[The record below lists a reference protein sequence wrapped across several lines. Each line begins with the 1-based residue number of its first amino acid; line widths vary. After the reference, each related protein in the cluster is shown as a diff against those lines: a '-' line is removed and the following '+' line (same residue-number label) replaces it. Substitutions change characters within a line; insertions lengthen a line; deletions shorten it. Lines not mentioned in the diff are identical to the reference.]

1 MYTYTE
7 NFNLSQNGP
16 RRASL
21 PHAEASALPVSTSM
35 HVITSASGQFVNTD
49 PSPTHKFY
57 SSKNQKLQRVYD
69 ALLNMSFFRSP
80 RSPRKADYEVADI
93 SHSLENISFSS
104 NMMDVDSSYTN
115 AHTPRKPQNDKE
127 NITPGNSPTKLIVH
141 KSPLRRKSLGANTH
155 AQNMKLHNH
164 ISELQPPNAYLGPD
178 FRTKA
183 NSAKTKRLT
192 SVAQLYFLDYYCDMF
207 DYVILR
213 QERCRM
219 VEDRLSNDPQYAANP
234 RRQQMEW
241 KNYVG
246 RERAF
251 LRKRRLKP
259 KHKDFEMITQVGQGG
274 YGQVFLARKKDT
286 REVCALK
293 ILNKSLLLKLDETRH
308 VLTER
313 DILTNTRLEWLV
325 KLLYAFQD
333 AEKVYLA
340 MEFVPG
346 GDFRTLLNNTGY
358 LIPPHARFY
367 IAEMF
372 AAVNSLHDLGFTH
385 RDLKPENFL
394 IDSKGHIKL
403 TDFGLAAGT
412 VSKDRIES
420 MRLKL
425 ANLQDIEDY
434 QVPSK
439 LMSERQKLFKQSQG
453 HHNLANS
460 IVGSPDYMALEVLE
474 GKSYDFTIDYWSLG
488 CMLFEA
494 LCGYPPFSGSKQD
507 ETYHN
512 LKHWKT
518 ALRRPQTRDGRYVFS
533 DRTWQLIIRLIASS
547 STRLRNFKQVQ
558 QQPYFSDIDNW
569 DTLRTRS
576 PPFTPQLDNEEDA
589 GYFDDFED
597 EQSMMKYKDVFAR
610 QEQNESLLGGAGGL
624 DRKGASNFIGFTFK
638 HKSDPNN
645 KFQNGEINLLGG
657 AAGGF
662 GRRPQGPT
670 RSNYLDPLATL
681 Y

>member
-1 MYTYTE
+1 
-7 NFNLSQNGP
+7 
-16 RRASL
+16 
-21 PHAEASALPVSTSM
+21 
-35 HVITSASGQFVNTD
+35 
-49 PSPTHKFY
+49 
-57 SSKNQKLQRVYD
+57 
-69 ALLNMSFFRSP
+69 
-80 RSPRKADYEVADI
+80 
-93 SHSLENISFSS
+93 
-104 NMMDVDSSYTN
+104 MDVDSSYKS
-115 AHTPRKPQNDKE
+115 TPRKAPGEKE
-127 NITPGNSPTKLIVH
+127 NISPANSPTKSVLH
-141 KSPLRRKSLGANTH
+141 TSPPQKYTRPFA
-155 AQNMKLHNH
+155 APPQNFKLHNN
-164 ISELQPPNAYLGPD
+164 ISQLQPPNALLPQD
-178 FRTKA
+178 FQAKA
-183 NSAKTKRLT
+183 NLAKTKRLT

-207 DYVILR
+207 DYVIQR
-213 QERCRM
+213 QERGRM
-219 VEDRLSNDPQYAANP
+219 VENRLLTDPQYSGNTQ
-234 RRQQMEW
+234 RQQLEW
-241 KNYVG
+241 RNYVG

-259 KHKDFEMITQVGQGG
+259 KHRDFEMITQVGQGG

-293 ILNKSLLLKLDETRH
+293 ILNKKLLVKLDETRH

-313 DILTNTRLEWLV
+313 DILTNTRSEWLV

-333 AEKVYLA
+333 PEKVYLA

-358 LIPPHARFY
+358 LVPPHARFY
-367 IAEMF
+367 IGEMF

-412 VSKDRIES
+412 VSNDRIES
-420 MRLKL
+420 MRVKL
-425 ANLQDIEDY
+425 ANLQEIENY

-439 LMSERQKLFKQSQG
+439 MMYERQQLFRQSQG

-474 GKSYDFTIDYWSLG
+474 GKNYNFTIDYWSLG

-507 ETYHN
+507 ETYYN
-512 LKHWKT
+512 LKNWKT

-533 DRTWQLIIRLIASS
+533 DRTWQLIIRLIASPS
-547 STRLRNFKQVQ
+547 NRLRNFKQVQ
-558 QQPYFSDIDNW
+558 AQPYFSDVNDWDN
-569 DTLRTRS
+569 LRQRA

-597 EQSMMKYKDVFAR
+597 EESMMKYKDVFAR
-610 QEQNESLLGGAGGL
+610 QEQNETLLESTQANG
-624 DRKGASNFIGFTFK
+624 RRPVNNNFIGFTFK
-638 HKSDPNN
+638 HKSNPNN

-657 AAGGF
+657 GGSLRRSPF
-662 GRRPQGPT
+662 GGN
-670 RSNYLDPLATL
+670 SLDPLATL

>member
-1 MYTYTE
+1 M
-7 NFNLSQNGP
+7 
-16 RRASL
+16 A
-21 PHAEASALPVSTSM
+21 
-35 HVITSASGQFVNTD
+35 
-49 PSPTHKFY
+49 
-57 SSKNQKLQRVYD
+57 
-69 ALLNMSFFRSP
+69 FFRSP
-80 RSPRKADYEVADI
+80 RKGDVNIGDI
-93 SHSLENISFSS
+93 SQSLENVSFSS
-104 NMMDVDSSYTN
+104 NMMDIDTSYS
-115 AHTPRKPQNDKE
+115 TPRKAHDKE
-127 NITPGNSPTKLIVH
+127 NHTPANSPTKSVLH
-141 KSPLRRKSLGANTH
+141 TSPLQKPRPY
-155 AQNMKLHNH
+155 AQNVKLHNN
-164 ISELQPPNAYLGPD
+164 ISQLQPANALLPSD
-178 FRTKA
+178 FQSKA
-183 NSAKTKRLT
+183 NTAKTKRLT

-207 DYVILR
+207 DYVISR
-213 QERCRM
+213 HERARI
-219 VEDRLSNDPQYAANP
+219 VENKLQTDPQYAGNSQ
-234 RRQQMEW
+234 RQQLEW
-241 KNYVG
+241 RNYVG

-259 KHKDFEMITQVGQGG
+259 KHRDFEMITQVGQGG

-293 ILNKSLLLKLDETRH
+293 ILNKKLLVKLDETRH

-313 DILTNTRLEWLV
+313 DILTNTRSPWLV

-333 AEKVYLA
+333 PEKVYLA

-358 LIPPHARFY
+358 LVPPHARFY
-367 IAEMF
+367 VAEMF

-394 IDSKGHIKL
+394 IDQKGHIKL

-412 VSKDRIES
+412 VSNDRIES
-420 MRLKL
+420 MRVKL
-425 ANLQDIEDY
+425 ASLQDIENY
-434 QVPSK
+434 QAPSK
-439 LMSERQKLFKQSQG
+439 MMYERQQLFRQSQG

-474 GKSYDFTIDYWSLG
+474 GKNYNFTIDYWSLG

-507 ETYHN
+507 ETYYN
-512 LKHWKT
+512 LKNWKT

-533 DRTWQLIIRLIASS
+533 DRTWQLIVRLIASPS
-547 STRLRNFKQVQ
+547 SRLRNFKQVQ
-558 QQPYFSDIDNW
+558 SQPYFADIQDWDN
-569 DTLRTRS
+569 LRSRP

-597 EQSMMKYKDVFAR
+597 EQSMAKYKDVFAR
-610 QEQNESLLGGAGGL
+610 QEQNETLLETARGGG
-624 DRKGASNFIGFTFK
+624 RRSNSNFIGFTFK
-638 HKSDPNN
+638 HKSNPNN

-657 AAGGF
+657 GPSKRSPFGG
-662 GRRPQGPT
+662 
-670 RSNYLDPLATL
+670 SSLNPLATL